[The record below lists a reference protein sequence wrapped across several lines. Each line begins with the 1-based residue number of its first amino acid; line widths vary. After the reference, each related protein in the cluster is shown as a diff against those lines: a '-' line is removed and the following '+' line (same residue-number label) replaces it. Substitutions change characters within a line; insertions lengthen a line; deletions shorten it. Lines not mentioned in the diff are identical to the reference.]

1 MKIPTPSADELK
13 VLCEKLGTGE
23 DLTNDEWVIIAACV
37 ASITMLQ
44 MFLEEGVTVGPFV
57 VVDDGLPSSVIEAI
71 LTAKLTEVKT

>member
-37 ASITMLQ
+37 ASIAMLQ